1 MMNAPD
7 CWIIGRRSPLI
18 LLLLLLMS
26 RATSVAHAWTSL
38 VLLDGSAFV
47 ASTGSPKHKQWRWN
61 PHARCPGA
69 TGWGCDERRYPWI
82 KQRLGAAATANGDDD
97 DYDDRKDERDD
108 DDNTIRRNNNEI
120 QGTVLPNKNTNNPVV
135 ESPHQKLTSLDDF
148 LDQPF
153 FDPDQ
158 VLADKESNW
167 WSRRLALFVQQ
178 DYETAEL
185 WIAGVWFG
193 ILIVVTQEL
202 LRLQM
207 AGWDQYVPF
216 ATNGRGPGSLL

>member
-1 MMNAPD
+1 MNAPD